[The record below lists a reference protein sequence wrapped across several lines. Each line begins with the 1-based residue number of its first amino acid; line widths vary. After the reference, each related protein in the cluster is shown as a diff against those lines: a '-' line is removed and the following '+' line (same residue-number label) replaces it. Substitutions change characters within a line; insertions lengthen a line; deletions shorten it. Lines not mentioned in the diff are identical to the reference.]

1 MSRTPLRT
9 RFCSFRW
16 RLSGSGLRLAV
27 MPEADPYA
35 KTRTRL
41 SKAIADAVR
50 ELDDAVRDHGPSDEA
65 AYWHASWLTETF
77 REATITTGQ
86 MRAALVLRVQKAGEL
101 SLARLGEKLGISKAR
116 ADDLIRAAQG
126 RRKDRKRP

>member
-1 MSRTPLRT
+1 
-9 RFCSFRW
+9 
-16 RLSGSGLRLAV
+16 

-35 KTRTRL
+35 TTRTRL
-41 SKAIADAVR
+41 SKAIADAVG
-50 ELDDAVRDHGPSDEA
+50 ELDDAIHGHGASDEA
-65 AYWHASWLTETF
+65 AYRHASWLTETF

-116 ADDLIRAAQG
+116 ADDLVRAAQG
-126 RRKDRKRP
+126 RRKERKKP

>member
-1 MSRTPLRT
+1 
-9 RFCSFRW
+9 
-16 RLSGSGLRLAV
+16 
-27 MPEADPYA
+27 MPDADPYA

-50 ELDDAVRDHGPSDEA
+50 ELDDAVQGHGPSDEA
-65 AYWHASWLTETF
+65 AYRHASWLTETF

-86 MRAALVLRVQKAGEL
+86 MRAALVLRVQQAGEL
-101 SLARLGEKLGISKAR
+101 SLARLGQKLGISKAR

-126 RRKDRKRP
+126 RRKDRKKP